1 MNNKLVNQKLS
12 TFNNKS
18 LQKLD
23 IQYNKSSKEFKENNS
38 NNLPTLDNK
47 QLFEEQKKHFK
58 DNGRISDKYLL
69 P

>member
-12 TFNNKS
+12 TFNNTS

-23 IQYNKSSKEFKENNS
+23 IQYNESSKEFKENNS
-38 NNLPTLDNK
+38 NNLPTLGNK
-47 QLFEEQKKHFK
+47 QLLEEQKKHFK